1 MQLKNRIAIV
11 SGASK
16 GLGKAIA
23 VALVKKGV
31 TVYGLARIEKHLMKV
46 WEEVGE
52 RFIPSTLDITNQNSV
67 NKWIYTTFTTANSPD
82 IIINNAAIGSFGK
95 IDEMASNEWLA
106 ILQTNINGMYFLTK
120 AVVPLLKNKKHTT
133 HIINI
138 GSILKHNMRFMFWR
152 RFIYKLWYLVS

>member
-46 WEEVGE
+46 
-52 RFIPSTLDITNQNSV
+52 
-67 NKWIYTTFTTANSPD
+67 
-82 IIINNAAIGSFGK
+82 
-95 IDEMASNEWLA
+95 
-106 ILQTNINGMYFLTK
+106 
-120 AVVPLLKNKKHTT
+120 
-133 HIINI
+133 
-138 GSILKHNMRFMFWR
+138 
-152 RFIYKLWYLVS
+152 